1 MDKIFQK
8 LMEAVLAGGPTAVIA
23 ILLGVVAFLLW
34 DRKRLV
40 ASLEKKDAKIEQIIT
55 DYHKGNITL
64 VEALNS
70 LKMVMVEIKARL

>member
-1 MDKIFQK
+1 MDDMLQKI
-8 LMEAVLAGGPTAVIA
+8 MDAVLGGGPTAVIA
-23 ILLGVVAFLLW
+23 ILIAIVGFLVW
-34 DRKRLV
+34 DRKRLTT
-40 ASLEKKDAKIEQIIT
+40 ALETKDKKIDQIVD